1 MSSYREFMRRKLLEE
16 MYDKLSP
23 EEKRTFLKLTMQE
36 KDHVE
41 IMNALKRQKE
51 DLEIIKSK
59 QNWKTDFLS
68 DVGANLF
75 TDGLIWI
82 GSKIIRKL

>member
-1 MSSYREFMRRKLLEE
+1 
-16 MYDKLSP
+16 
-23 EEKRTFLKLTMQE
+23 MQE